1 MKMNHQKDKTLTLLG
16 SIFLLGSSLF
26 VCLCFFF
33 VAFKGLSSK
42 SAVELLPQ
50 IPIINSISLP
60 STIEDVR
67 STCSN
72 GECIQACVA
81 HVNNVIQQEHFDF
94 PPSYKGDDV
103 DLVYYA
109 ISKTDE
115 LDKPRKFDVTGDL
128 LSLRDNTKAHE
139 LIWSYFSGLFPI
151 ETRPNLVMFGIYTS
165 STSDG
170 KFDTTLTEKWIMKI
184 NILSLED
191 SYYVSSALIHEYGHY
206 LTLNPTQMDGRKDEW
221 GNCLEDSYYGC
232 QPADAYLNLFY
243 WKFWD
248 DIYPEWSDIDYG
260 SKNYDAEINSFYLK
274 YKDRFLNDYAAT
286 DPLEDIAE
294 SWTAFILNP
303 TPTGDKISEQKVNFF
318 YDFPELVELRYQII
332 KGICTFES
340 PN

>member
-1 MKMNHQKDKTLTLLG
+1 MSKYNSHQNPTILEGPWITLSAILVFLTCVFVTVLNLFLPNSLAKTLRSNPTFTSVPLPDTLQEIQ
-16 SIFLLGSSLF
+16 SD
-26 VCLCFFF
+26 C
-33 VAFKGLSSK
+33 SK
-42 SAVELLPQ
+42 
-50 IPIINSISLP
+50 
-60 STIEDVR
+60 
-67 STCSN
+67 
-72 GECIQACVA
+72 GECVQACIA
-81 HVNNVIQQEHFDF
+81 HVNNVIQHEEYVLPAYH
-94 PPSYKGDDV
+94 GDEDA

-128 LSLRDNTKAHE
+128 LSLRENTRAHE
-139 LIWSYFSGLFPI
+139 LIWSYFTGLFPV

-206 LTLNPTQMDGRKDEW
+206 LTLNPTQMEGRKDEW

-232 QPADAYLNLFY
+232 QPAGAYLNLFY

-260 SKNYDAEINSFYLK
+260 SKKYDTEINSFYLK

-303 TPTGDKISEQKVNFF
+303 TPTGDKISEQKVKFF

-340 PN
+340 SN